1 MTAIIA
7 FLIALGIITNA
18 QEATTEIIQEYEQ
31 EYLEGGVVVLEDLD
45 EL

>member
-18 QEATTEIIQEYEQ
+18 QEATPEIIQEYEQ
-31 EYLEGGVVVLEDLD
+31 EYQQEWVVIEDSY
-45 EL
+45 EF

>member
-18 QEATTEIIQEYEQ
+18 QEATPELIQDYEQ
-31 EYLEGGVVVLEDLD
+31 EYQQEWVVLEDSY